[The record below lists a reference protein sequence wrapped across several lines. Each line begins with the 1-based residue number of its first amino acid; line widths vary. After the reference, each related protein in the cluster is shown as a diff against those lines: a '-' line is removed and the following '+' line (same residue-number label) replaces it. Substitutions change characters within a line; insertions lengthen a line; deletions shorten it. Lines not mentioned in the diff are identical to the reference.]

1 MIRYTKGASNTLF
14 YWWGGINR
22 HLLVPSVVYLLFLL
36 ALYYVQRRWT
46 LFQIDCSTSGLSMLG
61 SLTVFLLVF
70 RMNQSMAR
78 NNEATERTDEM
89 FGEMDFLVHSVC
101 SFMAGAKEDMLHDLI
116 IGHVPKTEEELQQ
129 MRLHGEL
136 ASAIRIHVVRLCV
149 AFGVSCLLYFRM
161 LTAMAD
167 AQGILEEEDLIQIVF
182 LHSRLQ
188 SLLYEEE
195 MEVVDQYLCIT
206 REMDKGEAE
215 YRAEVG
221 RFRIARQKA
230 GLLIRPRTAGDN
242 SEEGC
247 QFVQQTSDIAPPL
260 PKVILGMLMEVCH
273 QPLAQKWGYPERVL
287 NLIAGI
293 AADALDQLTH
303 LSGLIMRPVSLAY
316 YQHCRV
322 IVVIFSFM
330 WPLVTEVGEN
340 EMGAVFDNVVFPF
353 VVYWAM
359 SGLERLAEMMEN
371 PVGDDDTDLNLLQQL
386 HELEVGAQLA
396 FEVAEKRRSAMRRTL
411 AKVCPSC
418 PESVKAQRKAPA
430 MVAPVHFEDY
440 FCWLPIPTVIAEGMV
455 LKHGHVDHVHSAF
468 FEGHIAEFRSFLRRA
483 LKRHSAGRRSIYE
496 AIPQD
501 AESEE
506 LKVYPEAGSDTT
518 MGIIQRDCN
527 GFWHYLAF
535 RPVLSASGTGELTRQ
550 ALWRK
555 RMVHLMGTDHPAA
568 ELLQTD
574 SQDTAR
580 SVLLRPL
587 IQPKPRKH
595 HVSEALMQAQRGSP
609 SNQELRPPGDPP
621 LPESPNFMGT
631 PPHEA
636 YPDAHSPGHQS
647 SGPFP
652 RGGGDLLRDSP
663 SGAQFKDTFPQ
674 PPVPPPRPQGH
685 GTASDERRW

>member
-22 HLLVPSVVYLLFLL
+22 HLLVPSVIYLLFLV
-36 ALYYVQRRWT
+36 ALYYVQRRWV

-101 SFMAGAKEDMLHDLI
+101 AFMAGAKEDLLHDVVS
-116 IGHVPKTEEELQQ
+116 GQAPRTEEELQQ

-136 ASAIRIHVVRLCV
+136 ATAIRIHVVRLCV
-149 AFGVSCLLYFRM
+149 AFGVSCLLYFRV

-206 REMDKGEAE
+206 RETDKGEAE

-230 GLLIRPRTAGDN
+230 GLLIRPRHAGDN

-247 QFVQQTSDIAPPL
+247 NFVQQTSDIAPPL

-287 NLIAGI
+287 NLIASI

-322 IVVIFSFM
+322 IVIIFSIM

-340 EMGAVFDNVVFPF
+340 QMGAIFDNIVFPF

-371 PVGDDDTDLNLLQQL
+371 PVGDDDTDINLLQQL

-396 FEVAEKRRSAMRRTL
+396 FELAEKRRSALRRTL
-411 AKVCPSC
+411 ARVCPSYM
-418 PESVKAQRKAPA
+418 ESGKAAQRKSPP
-430 MVAPVHFEDY
+430 MVAPAHFEDH

-506 LKVYPEAGSDTT
+506 LKVYPEAGADTT

-535 RPVLSASGTGELTRQ
+535 RSVLTSNLGAGELTRQ

-555 RMVHLMGTDHPAA
+555 RMVHLMGQDHPAA

-580 SVLLRPL
+580 SVLLRP
-587 IQPKPRKH
+587 IMGPRPRKH
-595 HVSEALMQAQRGSP
+595 HVSEALMQAAPRGVPKAQDPKAGYGASDKGPGSP
-609 SNQELRPPGDPP
+609 NDLMG
-621 LPESPNFMGT
+621 SPHAG
-631 PPHEA
+631 
-636 YPDAHSPGHQS
+636 
-647 SGPFP
+647 SGPMP
-652 RGGGDLLRDSP
+652 RGGDLLREMDSSP
-663 SGAQFKDTFPQ
+663 GGHFKDTFPQ
-674 PPVPPPRPQGH
+674 PPNPPRQAPWSGEDRSSFH
-685 GTASDERRW
+685 P